1 MMKKFLS
8 ILSLLFVVTMN
19 FAQTNL
25 TSSEN
30 YVYSKTCLNG
40 DCSKAS
46 ENVQYFDSWGKP
58 IQQIDI
64 KYTPAGK
71 DLVGHIEYDQ
81 FGRQAK
87 SYLPIPQAGTQNGAI
102 YTSPLSNATAVYG
115 SEKIYSEKIF
125 ENSPL
130 GRVNQLV
137 HTGNDWSNNPVHFNY
152 DANSDGEVTKY
163 TVTTTWFEGR
173 TKYIL
178 SNSGSYSSNTLSKNA
193 ITNEDG
199 NVSVEFKNKK
209 GQTVLLRK
217 KEGIQNVD
225 TNYIYDEYGQLA
237 YVIPP
242 LASQSG
248 SVDQATLN
256 NLCYQYHYDGWKR
269 LVEKKIPGKGWEYMV
284 YDKQG
289 RIVGVQDA
297 VIRIKGQ
304 WLYTKYDHFGRVVF
318 TGICTGGG
326 RATEQANAEAYGNN
340 NVNRTLSA
348 FFNREGMDVYY
359 DPNGTYPTAGWV
371 KLLSVNY
378 YDTYPVYGFNPPFP
392 GTILGQTVVTDAQ
405 SASVNTQALPTLSLV
420 KNIEDDNWTKSY
432 VYYDSKRRPV
442 GAYSINYLGGYT
454 KTESELDFAGITKQT
469 KVYHKR
475 QGADTEKVISQTF
488 EYDNQNR
495 VKKLWHQV
503 DSNPQELLSEN
514 SYNELSQLVN
524 KKTGNNL
531 QSVDYTYDLKGSMT
545 KMNDPLNLGTDLF
558 GYSVSYFDPTNT
570 SNGKYTGSISEIS
583 WKTSQ
588 DNILRKYSYGY
599 DKLSRMN
606 QGIYSEPDTSVP
618 QNGFFNEMVSY
629 DLNGNISSLLR
640 NGKSVSGTAQ
650 LIDNLTYSY
659 IGNQLNTV
667 TDTSGNYSGYTDHSG
682 SVISYDDNG
691 NMIDQI
697 DKGVNHIA
705 YNYLNL
711 PSSVTFNEFINR
723 NNEDIYVNTQYLY
736 RADGVKLRKV
746 YNYFLGK
753 GRVPTPETTDYL
765 DGFQYEKKNS
775 TAPIILKFVPMAEG
789 YFNFENNKYIYSYTD
804 HLGNVRLSYSK
815 NLNGSA
821 EVLEENNYY
830 PFGLKHEGYNA
841 LPGNPAYNYEY
852 NGKELQK
859 ETGWSDY
866 GARMYMSDI
875 GRWGVIDPLAEK
887 MRRHSPY
894 NYAFNNPVNF
904 IDPDG
909 RAPGMNSGQ
918 LNWMDG
924 SGHWNFDPNTTISGG
939 DWFGGMNIDQNTIW
953 QDGGGGS
960 GGVFGTTY
968 YGVDGYNYLQN
979 LLNPGYDFSQ
989 FDFTQFMGPNP
1000 MELGKMAHSAMA
1012 NYFKTTPGLRDNWF
1026 PEQNQLI
1033 SKWDMKLRPDLHYMN
1048 SGLNSVWELKPISNF
1063 MDASLS
1069 LRGRYQAQGYA
1080 DLLTM
1085 LKKEQFFVGSSQGAP
1100 IPPVNGKVLTDPRS
1114 GYQFSYNVPIGTD
1127 GMIYYK
1133 CLNCEE
1139 RERQRQPVVDVKAV
1153 ENAATAAAA
1162 AYLIYKIAVGIA
1174 TWECGGCGVLVT
1186 P

>member
-19 FAQTNL
+19 FAQTIL

-30 YVYSKTCLNG
+30 YVYSKTCLND

-58 IQQIDI
+58 IQKIDI

-130 GRVNQLV
+130 ARVNQLV
-137 HTGNDWSNNPVHFNY
+137 QTGNDWSNNPVHFNY

-217 KEGIQNVD
+217 KEGSQNVD

-248 SVDQATLN
+248 SVDQTTLN

-284 YDKQG
+284 YDKQN
-289 RIVGVQDA
+289 RLILTQDA
-297 VIRIKGQ
+297 NLRAKGQ
-304 WLYTKYDHFGRVVF
+304 WLFTKYDQFSRPIYTGLLDSPPGRLAQVNAID
-318 TGICTGGG
+318 GIVSNNEI
-326 RATEQANAEAYGNN
+326 RSASSWNN
-340 NVNRTLSA
+340 NGIDVFYTNTSA
-348 FFNREGMDVYY
+348 
-359 DPNGTYPTAGWV
+359 YPTSNI
-371 KLLSVNY
+371 KLMSINY
-378 YDTYPVYGFNPPFP
+378 YDTYPVYSFNPPFP
-392 GTILGQTVVTDAQ
+392 GAILGQTVITDTQ
-405 SASVNTQALPTLSLV
+405 NASVNTQALPTLSIV

-442 GAYSINYLGGYT
+442 GTYAINYLGGYT
-454 KTESELDFAGITKQT
+454 KTESELDFAGIIKQT

-475 QGADTEKVISQTF
+475 LSTDTERVLSQTF

-570 SNGKYTGSISEIS
+570 SNGKYTGSISEVS

-618 QNGFFNEMVSY
+618 QNGFFNEIVSY

-640 NGKSVSGTAQ
+640 NGKSMSGTAQ
-650 LIDNLTYSY
+650 LIDNLTYNY
-659 IGNQLNTV
+659 IGNKLNTV
-667 TDTSGNYSGYTDHSG
+667 TDSSGNYSGYTDNSG

-711 PSSVTFNEFINR
+711 PSRVTFNEFINR
-723 NNEDIYVNTQYLY
+723 DNEDIYVNTQYLY

-765 DGFQYEKKNS
+765 DGFQYEKKSS
-775 TAPIILKFVPMAEG
+775 TAPIILKFVPTAEG

-841 LPGNPAYNYEY
+841 LPGNLAYNYEY

-989 FDFTQFMGPNP
+989 FDFTQFMGPDPLLKGLYAHRTLAAFMNGRRG
-1000 MELGKMAHSAMA
+1000 EGWRAEESFDWWKM
-1012 NYFKTTPGLRDNWF
+1012 D
-1026 PEQNQLI
+1026 I
-1033 SKWDMKLRPDLHYMN
+1033 KLRPDLYYMN
-1048 SGLNSVWELKPISNF
+1048 GGVNSVWELKPISQAGDSF
-1063 MDASLS
+1063 SFKGRHQVQVYADFLTMQKGEKFYTGSLMGAP
-1069 LRGRYQAQGYA
+1069 RPIAQG
-1080 DLLTM
+1080 D
-1085 LKKEQFFVGSSQGAP
+1085 
-1100 IPPVNGKVLTDPRS
+1100 VLIDKPT
-1114 GYQFSYNVPIGTD
+1114 GYKFSYTIPMGTD
-1127 GMIYYK
+1127 GMIYYT
-1133 CLNCEE
+1133 CLNCDTPE
-1139 RERQRQPVVDVKAV
+1139 RDPVREHQKIPQISPEAINQVGA
-1153 ENAATAAAA
+1153 AATAVMV
-1162 AYLIYKIAVGIA
+1162 IVGI
-1174 TWECGGCGVLVT
+1174 LVRLI
-1186 P
+1186 PN